1 MKITN
6 FTILFFI
13 TIFLGTALSCSN
25 RQNSSNSVK
34 QKMASAPAE
43 SFEKISLN
51 EIEEKTREASV
62 KIHTPSGG
70 HGTGTYFLYEGYH
83 VVFTAAH
90 VVDESGNYLVVDKYG
105 NKRIGMIVY
114 KDVNIDFAILLIPS
128 FEKVKPLRFSLPSY
142 DPAKEIGKKII
153 FSGYPARQSLRTTRG
168 AISGVEGRH
177 VVVHSTAWPGSSG
190 SSVFDKDGKFVGI
203 LFAITVGRFSGE
215 PVLLESMIWVEPYT
229 AINWNNI
236 SKVIRSLN

>member
-1 MKITN
+1 MKIAK
-6 FTILFFI
+6 FIILFFI
-13 TIFLGTALSCSN
+13 IIFLGTTLSCSN
-25 RQNSSNSVK
+25 RQGGSNSTK
-34 QKMASAPAE
+34 QGLTNGPPE

-51 EIEEKTREASV
+51 KIEEKTREASV

-90 VVDESGNYLVVDKYG
+90 VVSESGNYLVVDKYD
-105 NKRIGMIVY
+105 NKRIGMIAY
-114 KDVNIDFAILLIPS
+114 KDVNIDFAILLIPA
-128 FEKVKPLRFSLPSY
+128 FEKIRPLKFSLPAY

-177 VVVHSTAWPGSSG
+177 IVVHSTAWPGSSG
-190 SSVFDKDGKFVGI
+190 SSVFDKEGRFVGI

-229 AINWNNI
+229 VINWNKV